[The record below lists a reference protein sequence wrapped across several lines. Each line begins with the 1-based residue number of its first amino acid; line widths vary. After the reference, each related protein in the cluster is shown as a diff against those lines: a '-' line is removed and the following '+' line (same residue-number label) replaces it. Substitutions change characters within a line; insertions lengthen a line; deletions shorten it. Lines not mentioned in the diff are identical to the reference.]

1 MMQSYPVIATEK
13 FDKANI
19 WIKYVMLFVKSFIKG
34 DVLEIGAGCGSF
46 TRNYLN
52 ESIQSLTLQEYSKI
66 NFEKLTKK
74 FEDFKN
80 VKIIN
85 DNPLEKNNNFD
96 TIIYF
101 NVLEHIKE
109 DKLEIENALNK
120 LNNGGHL
127 LILVPAHQRL
137 YSKLDKAVGHYRRYN
152 INFFKENK
160 FENSKI
166 IKLHFLDFF
175 GYTLYFL
182 NKIFFKEE
190 TYPTNFKIFVW
201 DKIFTPVTIIIDFFT
216 GYKFG
221 KNILCIY
228 RKIT

>member
-137 YSKLDKAVGHYRRYN
+137 YSKLDKAVGHYKRYN

-160 FENSKI
+160 FENAKI

-190 TYPTNFKIFVW
+190 TYPSKLKIFIW
-201 DKIFTPVTIIIDFFT
+201 DKIFTPFTIAVDYLT

-228 RKIT
+228 QKDD